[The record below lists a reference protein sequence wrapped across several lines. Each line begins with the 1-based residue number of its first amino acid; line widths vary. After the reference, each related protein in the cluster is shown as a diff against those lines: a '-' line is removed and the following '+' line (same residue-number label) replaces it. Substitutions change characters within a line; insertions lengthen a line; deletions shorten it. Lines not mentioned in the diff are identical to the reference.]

1 MGKRRIAIIGSTGS
15 IGTQALNVISQ
26 HRDLFEIE
34 LLCANNNSALLAS
47 QAREFDAN
55 DAVICNESLYDEVN
69 ASLGSSDTKVFAGM
83 ESACDLIEGSNI
95 DLVLVASVGISGL
108 KPTLRALEAGKR
120 VALANKETLV
130 AAGEI
135 VMRTAAERHDPL
147 IPVDSEHSAIFQ
159 CLQGEKSPIEK
170 ILLTAS
176 GGPFLDF
183 TEEQIAT
190 ASVTQALHHPRWKMG
205 SKVTIDSAS
214 LMNKGF
220 EVMEARWL
228 FGVKPS
234 QIEVVVHPESIIH
247 SMVQFADGSV
257 KAQLGS
263 PDMRIPI
270 QYALSYPSRLQLDSK
285 RLDFFDLHQLT
296 FRQPDLAKFPCLALA
311 YEALEKGGNAPCVL
325 NAANEIAVGA
335 VLRGELKFALIPEVI
350 RRTYAEMPIAPIPDV
365 DTIYAFDSE
374 ARSRATAVL
383 KSLTA

>member
-26 HRDLFEIE
+26 HRDLFDVE
-34 LLCANNNSALLAS
+34 LLCANNNAALLES

-69 ASLGSSDTKVFAGM
+69 ASLGSTDTKVFSGM
-83 ESACDLIEGSNI
+83 DSACDLLDGSNI
-95 DLVLVASVGISGL
+95 DMVLVASVGISGL
-108 KPTLRALEAGKR
+108 KPTLRALKAHKA

-135 VMRTAAERHDPL
+135 VMRTAAECKAPL

-159 CLQGEKSPIEK
+159 CLQGETSPIEK

-183 TEEQIAT
+183 TEDQIAS
-190 ASVTQALHHPRWKMG
+190 ASLTQALNHPRWKMG

-257 KAQLGS
+257 KAQLGA

-270 QYALSYPSRLQLDSK
+270 QYALSYPSRLPLDSK
-285 RLDFFDLHQLT
+285 RLDFFGLGRLT

-311 YEALEKGGNAPCVL
+311 YDALNKGGNAPCVL
-325 NAANEIAVGA
+325 NAANEIAVQA

-350 RRTYAEMPIAPIPDV
+350 RRTIDKMPLSPIPDI
-365 DTIYAFDSE
+365 DSIYAFDAE
-374 ARSRATAVL
+374 SRARATEAL
-383 KSLTA
+383 THLTA

>member
-1 MGKRRIAIIGSTGS
+1 MDKRRIAIIGSTGS
-15 IGTQALNVISQ
+15 IGTQALNVVSQ
-26 HRDLFEIE
+26 HRDLFEVE
-34 LLCANNNSALLAS
+34 LLCANNNSSLLAS
-47 QAREFDAN
+47 QAQEFDAN
-55 DAVICNESLYDEVN
+55 NAVICNDGLFDEVN
-69 ASLGSSDTKVFAGM
+69 ASLSSSDTKVFAGM
-83 ESACDLIEGSNI
+83 ESACDLLEGSNI

-108 KPTLRALEAGKR
+108 KPTLRALQAGKR

-135 VMRTAAERHDPL
+135 VMRTAAECHAPL

-183 TEEQIAT
+183 TEEQIGS
-190 ASVTQALHHPRWKMG
+190 ASVKQALNHPRWKMG
-205 SKVTIDSAS
+205 AKVTIDSAS

-228 FGVKPS
+228 FNVKPS

-270 QYALSYPSRLQLDSK
+270 QYALSYPSRLPLDSR
-285 RLDFFDLHQLT
+285 RLDFFSLRQLT

-335 VLRGELKFALIPEVI
+335 VLNGELKFGLIPEVI
-350 RRTYAEMPIAPIPDV
+350 RRTISEMPLAPIPDT
-365 DTIYAFDSE
+365 DSIYAFDSE
-374 ARSRATAVL
+374 ARLRASEVL
-383 KSLTA
+383 KRLTT

>member
-1 MGKRRIAIIGSTGS
+1 MDKRRIAIIGSTGS
-15 IGTQALNVISQ
+15 IGTQALNVVSQ
-26 HRDLFEIE
+26 HRDLFEVE
-34 LLCANNNSALLAS
+34 LLCANNNYSLLAS

-55 DAVICNESLYDEVN
+55 NAVICNEGLFDEVN
-69 ASLGSSDTKVFAGM
+69 ASLSSSDTKVFAGM
-83 ESACDLIEGSNI
+83 ESACDLLEGSNI

-108 KPTLRALEAGKR
+108 KPTLRALQAGKR

-135 VMRTAAERHDPL
+135 VMRTAAECHAPL

-183 TEEQIAT
+183 TEEQIVS
-190 ASVTQALHHPRWKMG
+190 ASVKQALNHPRWKMG
-205 SKVTIDSAS
+205 AKVTIDSAS

-220 EVMEARWL
+220 EVMEARWI
-228 FGVKPS
+228 FNVKPS

-270 QYALSYPSRLQLDSK
+270 QYALSYPSRLPLDSK
-285 RLDFFDLHQLT
+285 RLDFFSLRQLT

-335 VLRGELKFALIPEVI
+335 VLNGELKFGLIPEVI
-350 RRTYAEMPIAPIPDV
+350 RRTISEMPLEPIPDT
-365 DTIYAFDSE
+365 DSIYAFDSE
-374 ARSRATAVL
+374 ARLRASEVL
-383 KSLTA
+383 KRLTT

>member
-1 MGKRRIAIIGSTGS
+1 MDKRRIAIIGSTGS
-15 IGTQALNVISQ
+15 IGTQALNVVSQ
-26 HRDLFEIE
+26 HRDLFEVE
-34 LLCANNNSALLAS
+34 LLCANNNSSLLAS

-55 DAVICNESLYDEVN
+55 NAVICNEGLYDEVN
-69 ASLGSSDTKVFAGM
+69 ASLSSSDTKVFAGM
-83 ESACDLIEGSNI
+83 ESACDLLEGSNI
-95 DLVLVASVGISGL
+95 DVVLVASVGISGL
-108 KPTLRALEAGKR
+108 KPTLRALQAGKR

-135 VMRTAAERHDPL
+135 VMRTAAECHAQL

-183 TEEQIAT
+183 TEEQIGS
-190 ASVTQALHHPRWKMG
+190 ASVKQALNHPRWKMG
-205 SKVTIDSAS
+205 AKVTIDSAS

-228 FGVKPS
+228 FNVKPS

-270 QYALSYPSRLQLDSK
+270 QYALSYPSRLPLDSK

-311 YEALEKGGNAPCVL
+311 FEALERGGNAPCVL

-335 VLRGELKFALIPEVI
+335 VLSDELKFALIPEVI
-350 RRTYAEMPIAPIPDV
+350 RRTISEMPLAPIPDT
-365 DTIYAFDSE
+365 DSIYAFDSE
-374 ARSRATAVL
+374 ARLRASAVL